1 MVTDL
6 RNVMF
11 KNLQLVVLGVVV
23 LQAAG
28 MSASEN
34 KSQIS
39 PKTPRTPRS
48 PLSCSQQARRDS
60 GDFPTVAS
68 LKRSLEKRK
77 EEPNS
82 SSYAYYPWP
91 GGNPDYSNRPMSV
104 ADQMKPWVPHDFYGV

>member
-28 MSASEN
+28 MNAMEN
-34 KSQIS
+34 KSQTS
-39 PKTPRTPRS
+39 PQTPRS

-60 GDFPTVAS
+60 GDFPTVAG

-82 SSYAYYPWP
+82 TSYAYYPWP
-91 GGNPDYSNRPMSV
+91 GGNPDYFNRQISV
-104 ADQMKPWVPHDFYGV
+104 TDQMKPWSPHHFYGV